1 MSIKYIK
8 IEEKKFYDAFSD
20 WIAKLNALERL
31 PLEVMNPIEHAYYKG
46 VVDTH
51 TWINLNKEQNDKST
65 SN

>member
-20 WIAKLNALERL
+20 WIARLNALERF
-31 PLEVMNPIEHAYYKG
+31 PPGMRNPIEHAYYKG

-51 TWINLNKEQNDKST
+51 TWINLNKEQNDKPT
-65 SN
+65 SD

>member
-20 WIAKLNALERL
+20 WIAKLNTLERL
-31 PLEVMNPIEHAYYKG
+31 PSGMKNPFEHAYYKG

-51 TWINLNKEQNDKST
+51 SWINLNKEQNDKPT
-65 SN
+65 SD

>member
-1 MSIKYIK
+1 MPII
-8 IEEKKFYDAFSD
+8 IEEKKFYDAFSE

-31 PLEVMNPIEHAYYKG
+31 PLGMANPIEHAYYKG

-51 TWINLNKEQNDKST
+51 TWINLNKEKNDKPT